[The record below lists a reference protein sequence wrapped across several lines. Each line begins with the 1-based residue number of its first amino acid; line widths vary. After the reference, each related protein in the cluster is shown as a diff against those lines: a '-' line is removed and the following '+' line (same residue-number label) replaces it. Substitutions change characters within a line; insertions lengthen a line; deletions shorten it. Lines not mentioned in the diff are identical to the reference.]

1 MPSTTKF
8 LHLIFDRG
16 GIYEYQRGFG
26 VDETIDGKD
35 LATTLNTPETEVFA
49 EGGTRRI
56 VVSLPD
62 RKIAL
67 FEDGRLVKV
76 YPIAVG
82 KHGTPS
88 PNGSFHIV
96 SRVVK
101 PTWYQPGKVVPA
113 GPANPLG
120 TRWMG
125 LGYKGYGIHGTNR
138 PKSIGK
144 AASHGC
150 IRMRNQD
157 VEDLFERVEVGD
169 PVDLVTETD
178 AELAKAFEETEV
190 TVGGGGQ

>member
-1 MPSTTKF
+1 MQAIK
-8 LHLIFDRG
+8 L
-16 GIYEYQRGFG
+16 
-26 VDETIDGKD
+26 
-35 LATTLNTPETEVFA
+35 LAILVAATSEVFA

-67 FEDGRLVKV
+67 LEDGRVVKI

-82 KHGTPS
+82 KHTTPS
-88 PNGSFHIV
+88 PNGSFHIA

-138 PKSIGK
+138 PTAIGK

-157 VEDLFERVEVGD
+157 VEELFELVQVGD
-169 PVDLVTETD
+169 EVELTAEVS
-178 AELAKAFEETEV
+178 AELAKAFGENAVEKTAAGA
-190 TVGGGGQ
+190 VGGGQ